1 MTVLIQILLILFHVL
16 VFPGFLFVFVCGLL
30 LAGID
35 RKILARMQ
43 KRVGPPLLQP
53 FYDFF
58 KLMGKETIIPDAA
71 NKAVY
76 RIAPIA
82 GLASLVI
89 TMNFIPVFSFS
100 SFSFSADIIV
110 IIYLLTIPAV
120 ALIVGGSA
128 SGSPFAGVGI
138 SREMVTMISYELP
151 LILILLAV
159 AKKAGG
165 AELCFSLSGIVA
177 WQQSTYLGIAHWSLI
192 PAALAMLLVIPA
204 EVGTQP
210 FDTAE
215 AETEICEG
223 PLIEYSGAPLGVF
236 KLNTAIKM
244 FIMTSLFTCLFLGGI
259 DTGIVALNALIL
271 FAIDAGLTI
280 LCMTFIHAITARLKI
295 EHLFK
300 FYWTIVSG
308 LALLSLILVWI
319 GL

>member
-1 MTVLIQILLILFHVL
+1 MSVIIQILLMLFHVL
-16 VFPGFLFVFVCGLL
+16 VFPGFLFVFICGLL

-82 GLASLVI
+82 GLASLVV
-89 TMNFIPVFSFS
+89 TMMFIPIFSFS
-100 SFSFSADIIV
+100 TFSFSADIIV

-159 AKKAGG
+159 AKAAGG
-165 AELCFSLSGIVA
+165 STLCFSLKGIVE
-177 WQQSTYLGIAHWSLI
+177 WQQASYLGIAHWPLI
-192 PAALAMLLVIPA
+192 PAAIAMLLVIPA

-244 FIMTSLFTCLFLGGI
+244 FIMTSLFTCLFFGGI
-259 DTGIVALNALIL
+259 DTGIVAVNALIL

-300 FYWTIVSG
+300 FYWTIVSA
-308 LALLSLILVWI
+308 LALISLILVWI